1 MFDLSDTEYNAVLN
15 LNADYKESFFK
26 QKVSEHK
33 LIYIILD
40 GEDLFL
46 MGDKEE
52 DGDGQKAVVLPVF
65 CHDRFAQDFR
75 SKIQNDNLKVVK
87 ITLDVYKQNLAPE
100 LIKENISLAIMP
112 DASKEFNIIE
122 PTLDI

>member
-1 MFDLSDTEYNAVLN
+1 MFELSDTEYNAVLN

-33 LIYIILD
+33 IIYLIVD

-46 MGDKEE
+46 MSDKTE
-52 DGDGQKAVVLPVF
+52 DSDGQKAVVLPVF
-65 CHDRFAQDFR
+65 CHDRFAQDFI
-75 SKIQNDNLKVVK
+75 SKLENDNLKVVK
-87 ITLDVYKQNLAPE
+87 ITLDVYKQTLAPE
-100 LIKENISLAIMP
+100 LAKENISLAIMP
-112 DASKEFNIIE
+112 DDSKEFNIID

>member
-33 LIYIILD
+33 LIYIIVD

>member
-26 QKVSEHK
+26 QKVSEHQ
-33 LIYIILD
+33 LIYIIVD